1 MRGGHTRLAHIT
13 APQADFGGPHGKTDA
28 LHAMELALSFEKL
41 NFQKLKELQG
51 IAEDNKD
58 AQMSDFVEGMMQ
70 EQVGKLCFFAHILV
84 LRTVQRRCSSFLK
97 RQAAHFWSSM
107 LVCAPWEAIFGLGHS
122 DY

>member
-51 IAEDNKD
+51 IAEKNKD
-58 AQMSDFVEGMMQ
+58 AQMSDFVEGMLQ
-70 EQVGKLCFFAHILV
+70 EQVGMPCFLAHVIV
-84 LRTVQRRCSSFLK
+84 PRTVQNSYSAFDKCQETHL
-97 RQAAHFWSSM
+97 WSSM
-107 LVCAPWEAIFGLGHS
+107 LTCAPWEVVAGFSLL